1 MKENFLED
9 KSFKFAVRI
18 VKLAQFL
25 NNEKR
30 EYVLSKQIIRSGT
43 AIGALI
49 NEAKFGES
57 KAYFKHKLKISLK
70 EANETNYWLKLLK
83 KTDFIDKKLFD
94 SLLFECNE
102 LIAIL
107 ISSIK
112 TLKNNK
118 KISS

>member
-18 VKLAQFL
+18 VKLAMFL
-25 NNEKR
+25 SNEKR
-30 EYVLSKQIIRSGT
+30 EYILSKQIIRSGT

-49 NEAKFGES
+49 SEAKFGES
-57 KAYFKHKLKISLK
+57 KADFKHKLNISLK

-83 KTDFIDKKLFD
+83 ETNFIDKKLFD

-102 LIAIL
+102 LIAML

-112 TLKNNK
+112 TIKNNK
-118 KISS
+118 NRSS